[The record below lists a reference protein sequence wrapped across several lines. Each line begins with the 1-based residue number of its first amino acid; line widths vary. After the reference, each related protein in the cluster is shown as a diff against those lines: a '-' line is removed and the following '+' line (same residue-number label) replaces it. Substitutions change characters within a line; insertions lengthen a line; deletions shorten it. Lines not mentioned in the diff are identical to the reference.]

1 VTWDYSHCFAV
12 RVIEGGSSSTTKKPF
27 SLRAIWAFYPL
38 FLTQASLVTTAH
50 KKSPIHFVYQASF
63 FCDPVGIRTPNL
75 RIRNAML
82 YPVELQGQF
91 ELKDEFQTD
100 GKDTHVE
107 ASCKF

>member
-1 VTWDYSHCFAV
+1 
-12 RVIEGGSSSTTKKPF
+12 VIGEWGLLKKKKPTLCERF
-27 SLRAIWAFYPL
+27 GLFYPL

-100 GKDTHVE
+100 GKDTHVQ

>member
-1 VTWDYSHCFAV
+1 
-12 RVIEGGSSSTTKKPF
+12 
-27 SLRAIWAFYPL
+27 
-38 FLTQASLVTTAH
+38 
-50 KKSPIHFVYQASF
+50 
-63 FCDPVGIRTPNL
+63 
-75 RIRNAML
+75 ML